1 MGRGCLF
8 KILETPLV
16 YIKIKVF
23 LPVRAQLGWL
33 DNVSGVLSAH
43 FSMLLIG
50 PQCPDF
56 SIGTGPCFQLAG
68 RFYRRYANNKEK
80 CPM

>member
-33 DNVSGVLSAH
+33 DNVSGVPRAY
-43 FSMLLIG
+43 FIVLL
-50 PQCPDF
+50 PR
-56 SIGTGPCFQLAG
+56 L
-68 RFYRRYANNKEK
+68 Y
-80 CPM
+80 